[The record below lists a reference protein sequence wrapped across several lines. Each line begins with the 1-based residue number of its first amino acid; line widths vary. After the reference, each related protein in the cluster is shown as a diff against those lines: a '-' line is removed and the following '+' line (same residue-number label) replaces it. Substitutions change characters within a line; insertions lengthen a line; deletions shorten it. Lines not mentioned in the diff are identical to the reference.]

1 MKQLLATAFI
11 TLMATSPFAQSA
23 AESTGLNSVTGTP
36 PKTEDFVLEAASG
49 DMFEIESSKLAAE
62 RAQGNVK
69 AFADQMLADHQKTS
83 DELKQMV
90 TSGKVQATLPTSMT
104 EEHQETL
111 EELRGLQGDEFV
123 EAYVSA
129 QEDVHEDAVDLF
141 KRYGEEGDNAEL
153 KAWAAK
159 TAPALEHHLQMVEQ
173 LNAN

>member
-1 MKQLLATAFI
+1 
-11 TLMATSPFAQSA
+11 
-23 AESTGLNSVTGTP
+23 
-36 PKTEDFVLEAASG
+36 
-49 DMFEIESSKLAAE
+49 MFEIESSKLAAE

-129 QEDVHEDAVDLF
+129 
-141 KRYGEEGDNAEL
+141 
-153 KAWAAK
+153 WS
-159 TAPALEHHLQMVEQ
+159 APRFAGHVG
-173 LNAN
+173 

>member
-11 TLMATSPFAQSA
+11 TLMATSAFAQSA

-111 EELRGLQGDEFV
+111 EE
-123 EAYVSA
+123 
-129 QEDVHEDAVDLF
+129 
-141 KRYGEEGDNAEL
+141 
-153 KAWAAK
+153 
-159 TAPALEHHLQMVEQ
+159 TAGSSGG
-173 LNAN
+173 